1 MYCTVRT
8 VPLFLVS
15 HLSTRQS
22 EGTSRP
28 RPPLPNKWSPNK
40 VIRPYMQKMD
50 AIRDKIILYRETF
63 NFCVRKNTKSWAILA
78 TKFSHRVHVVKG
90 EKYSTNI
97 PHQIAWNFLCHS
109 LQTRRRDYH
118 DYQVS
123 RVHKHFLPSFHHPA
137 ANQSKRDAVYVKPI
151 LWPLACQM
159 PDDEGY
165 SDPISA
171 AESPSPIWQ
180 SWERVGR
187 ASDA

>member
-78 TKFSHRVHVVKG
+78 TKFSHRVHIVKG

-97 PHQIAWNFLCHS
+97 PHQIAWNFLCNS

-123 RVHKHFLPSFHHPA
+123 RVHKQFSSSRS
-137 ANQSKRDAVYVKPI
+137 QPI
-151 LWPLACQM
+151 QEGCCVCKTNPLTTCVPNARWWRVLWPNFRRWEPQ
-159 PDDEGY
+159 PDLTVVR
-165 SDPISA
+165 A
-171 AESPSPIWQ
+171 
-180 SWERVGR
+180 GR
-187 ASDA
+187 ARERRIT